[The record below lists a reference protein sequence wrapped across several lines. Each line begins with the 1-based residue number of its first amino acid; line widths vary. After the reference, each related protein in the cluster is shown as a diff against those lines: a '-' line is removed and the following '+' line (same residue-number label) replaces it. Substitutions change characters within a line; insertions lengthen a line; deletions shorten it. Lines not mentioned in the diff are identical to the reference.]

1 MEVER
6 PPQLQKKRERIHM
19 GYSKEEINNL
29 LRQPEKTV
37 LAVLGLD
44 NKVMQQLEIL
54 DYLKIE
60 LTVPNLSFV
69 EQGDVLG
76 EVIFTI
82 RENSE
87 RHPYSR
93 EVCHT
98 NKVKILAPS
107 GGILY
112 IEEELGFYDYEKNG
126 TVSWDCNNP
135 VLYEK
140 ELQRIALIF
149 FPGEELLF
157 YYFKTDKAIL
167 EKDPY
172 TNLHKILWEHDD
184 RGIYSDFGII
194 KLDYIDDKAVLV
206 YQIAQE
212 DEEDKLIKGDCI
224 SLRFQN
230 GHIIDYLIQNE
241 PTKLYPLNNV
251 KDYYWYLYC
260 FTLYKEDLILLL
272 DDALNYYHSSA
283 CFAMEDSDWDEKVEL
298 LTALES
304 YRITY
309 RNNRL
314 PAKTVPISSLSLL
327 DYRDADVE
335 IQIYTRCYL
344 DALNRLVPDYKFPLR
359 SVTQSPKECIF
370 DWCYVYLMKDTSN
383 GYYKIGISNTP
394 EYRER
399 TLQSEKPSIE
409 MIACKKFP
417 TRKIAESIE
426 SALHTSY
433 SQQRLRGEWFNLN
446 DADVAAII
454 ETLK

>member
-1 MEVER
+1 
-6 PPQLQKKRERIHM
+6 M

-29 LRQPEKTV
+29 LRQPEKKV

-44 NKVMQQLEIL
+44 NKVMQQLEDI

-69 EQGDVLG
+69 QYGDVLG
-76 EVIFTI
+76 EVIYTI

-98 NKVKILAPS
+98 NQAKILAPS

-112 IEEELGFYDYEKNG
+112 IEEELGFNDYEKNG

-135 VLYEK
+135 ALYEK
-140 ELQRIALIF
+140 ELQRIALLF
-149 FPGEELLF
+149 FFDDVIF
-157 YYFKTDKAIL
+157 YYFKTDKAVL

-172 TNLHKILWEHDD
+172 TNLHNILWEHDA
-184 RGIYSDFGII
+184 RGIYSEFGEI
-194 KLDYIDDKAVLV
+194 KLDFINDKAVLV
-206 YQIAQE
+206 YEIPQ
-212 DEEDKLIKGDCI
+212 DEEKLIKGDCI

-230 GHIIDYLIQNE
+230 GQIIDYLIQNE
-241 PTKLYPLNNV
+241 PTKVYPINNV
-251 KDYYWYLYC
+251 KDYYWYKYC

-272 DDALNYYHSSA
+272 DDWLNYYHSSA
-283 CFAMEDSDWDEKVEL
+283 CFAMEDSDWIVEAEL
-298 LTALES
+298 DTALDS

-309 RNNRL
+309 RNNRI
-314 PAKTVPISSLSLL
+314 PAKTVPVSSLSLL
-327 DYRDADVE
+327 NYSDADEE
-335 IQIYTRCYL
+335 IRIYTRCYL
-344 DALNRLVPDYKFPLR
+344 DALNRLVPEYKFPSR
-359 SVTQSPKECIF
+359 SITQDSTEYNF
-370 DWCYVYLMKDTSN
+370 NWCYVYLMKDTSN
-383 GYYKIGISNTP
+383 GYHKIGISNTP

-399 TLQSEKPSIE
+399 TLQSEKPTIE
-409 MIACKKFP
+409 MLACKKFP

-426 SALHTSY
+426 SALHTAY
-433 SQQRLRGEWFNLN
+433 SQQRLRGEWFNLT